1 MNKNAKIWEWS
12 DSDFLNFLYTERDRE
27 YSKHSE
33 WGVNFWAVG
42 AAIIGLLGYAYH
54 AISEDYCSFDW
65 RLFLYYSTV
74 IGDLM
79 ILGTIL
85 LLPLIKRDR
94 WVNKY
99 RVTTIRYNAPAVA
112 IWGKT
117 VIAYNSFRWL
127 LKLKDYDAV
136 VWLWGSLLVFEILI
150 CVYLLVNQN
159 KLIKISQRGHIF
171 GNNVL
176 EWIYRIVEGGIC
188 VSILLISLHVW
199 GNQYYMEV
207 KEFEMACVF
216 AIIVGLLWLA
226 FYRMLDKRY
235 RLMDRWIDQYIYG
248 TLTKEEA
255 YLYLLEYSQDYDIV
269 DILRD
274 EYEKIKPLQ
283 NYISKW
289 SEKHKEYI
297 RLIDEGKLE
306 LDDCKKYL
314 TFIDNETTISKKL
327 LNKCTIVNDKIKEIV
342 KLEALPASM
351 DLFNKLIN
359 AINSLEDDV
368 FECIEES
375 NKICKELKLFVTSF
389 MCTKYGGM
397 CGVENCEHRN
407 DKMSFK
413 YRIKRIWKMRCIKI
427 TYKSRK

>member
-1 MNKNAKIWEWS
+1 MNKDSKIWEWT
-12 DSDFLNFLYTERDRE
+12 DSEFLSFLYTERDRE

-42 AAIIGLLGYAYH
+42 AAIIGMLGYAYH

-65 RLFLYYSTV
+65 RLFLYYSTA

-94 WVNKY
+94 WVNKF

-112 IWGKT
+112 ILGKA

-127 LKLKDYDAV
+127 LKLKDFDIV
-136 VWLWGSLLVFEILI
+136 FWLWGSLLVFEILI
-150 CVYLLVNQN
+150 CVYLLINQN

-171 GNNVL
+171 GNIVL

-188 VSILLISLHVW
+188 VSILLMSLHGW

-248 TLTKEEA
+248 KLTKEEA

-283 NYISKW
+283 NEISKW
-289 SEKHKEYI
+289 REKHKEYI
-297 RLIDEGKLE
+297 RLIREGKVE
-306 LDDCKKYL
+306 FDDCKKYL
-314 TFIDNETTISKKL
+314 TFIDNETTISEKL

-359 AINSLEDDV
+359 EINSLEDEV

-389 MCTKYGGM
+389 MCTKYGGL
-397 CGVENCEHRN
+397 CGVENCVHRN
-407 DKMSFK
+407 EKMSFR
-413 YRIKRIWKMRCIKI
+413 YRSKRTFKFIVEKI
-427 TYKSRK
+427 RYVCK

>member
-188 VSILLISLHVW
+188 VSILLISLHVC

-255 YLYLLEYSQDYDIV
+255 YLYLLEYTGRKMKGAQP
-269 DILRD
+269 
-274 EYEKIKPLQ
+274 K
-283 NYISKW
+283 
-289 SEKHKEYI
+289 
-297 RLIDEGKLE
+297 
-306 LDDCKKYL
+306 
-314 TFIDNETTISKKL
+314 
-327 LNKCTIVNDKIKEIV
+327 
-342 KLEALPASM
+342 M
-351 DLFNKLIN
+351 
-359 AINSLEDDV
+359 V
-368 FECIEES
+368 F
-375 NKICKELKLFVTSF
+375 
-389 MCTKYGGM
+389 
-397 CGVENCEHRN
+397 
-407 DKMSFK
+407 
-413 YRIKRIWKMRCIKI
+413 
-427 TYKSRK
+427 

>member
-1 MNKNAKIWEWS
+1 M
-12 DSDFLNFLYTERDRE
+12 
-27 YSKHSE
+27 
-33 WGVNFWAVG
+33 
-42 AAIIGLLGYAYH
+42 
-54 AISEDYCSFDW
+54 
-65 RLFLYYSTV
+65 
-74 IGDLM
+74 
-79 ILGTIL
+79 
-85 LLPLIKRDR
+85 
-94 WVNKY
+94 
-99 RVTTIRYNAPAVA
+99 
-112 IWGKT
+112 
-117 VIAYNSFRWL
+117 
-127 LKLKDYDAV
+127 
-136 VWLWGSLLVFEILI
+136 
-150 CVYLLVNQN
+150 
-159 KLIKISQRGHIF
+159 
-171 GNNVL
+171 
-176 EWIYRIVEGGIC
+176 
-188 VSILLISLHVW
+188 
-199 GNQYYMEV
+199 
-207 KEFEMACVF
+207 
-216 AIIVGLLWLA
+216 
-226 FYRMLDKRY
+226 
-235 RLMDRWIDQYIYG
+235 
-248 TLTKEEA
+248 
-255 YLYLLEYSQDYDIV
+255 
-269 DILRD
+269 
-274 EYEKIKPLQ
+274 Q

>member
-1 MNKNAKIWEWS
+1 MNKDSKIWEWT
-12 DSDFLNFLYTERDRE
+12 DSEFLSFLYTERDRE

-33 WGVNFWAVG
+33 WGVNFWVVG
-42 AAIIGLLGYAYH
+42 AAIIGMLGYAYH

-127 LKLKDYDAV
+127 LKLKDFDAV
-136 VWLWGSLLVFEILI
+136 VWLWGSLLVLEIMI

-159 KLIKISQRGHIF
+159 KLIKISQRGDIF

-188 VSILLISLHVW
+188 VSILITSLCIW

-216 AIIVGLLWLA
+216 TIIVGLLWLT

-248 TLTKEEA
+248 KLTKEEA

-283 NYISKW
+283 NEISKW
-289 SEKHKEYI
+289 REKHKEYI
-297 RLIDEGKLE
+297 RLIHDGKLE
-306 LDDCKKYL
+306 FYDCKKYV
-314 TFIDNETTISKKL
+314 TFIDNETSISKNL
-327 LNKCTIVNDKIKEIV
+327 LNKIAIVNDKIKEIL
-342 KLEALPASM
+342 KLETFPASM
-351 DLFNKLIN
+351 NMFNKLMN
-359 AINSLEDDV
+359 EINSLENDV

-375 NKICKELKLFVTSF
+375 NKICEELKLFITSF
-389 MCTKYGGM
+389 MCNKYGGM
-397 CGVENCEHRN
+397 CRVENCEHRN
-407 DKMSFK
+407 EMMSFRYK
-413 YRIKRIWKMRCIKI
+413 IKRMFKLIVEKI
-427 TYKSRK
+427 SNVCK